1 MSRQGKFAKTYD
13 DTVSNDSLG
22 DVKRASEY
30 LRELRKLIEES
41 CWPPGLIA
49 VYDEGLDDARV
60 VDANM
65 LEGYRKTV
73 RRITVCARYSEQGL
87 PSWLRRTLG

>member
-1 MSRQGKFAKTYD
+1 MSRQGGFAKTYD

-22 DVKRASEY
+22 DVKRAPKY

-41 CWPPGLIA
+41 CWAAWLAA
-49 VYDEGLDDARV
+49 VYDEGLDDACV

-65 LEGYRKTV
+65 L
-73 RRITVCARYSEQGL
+73 
-87 PSWLRRTLG
+87 